1 MNCPYCNKKMISGFV
16 QGGREV
22 FFTEQKHKWIFAAT
36 DKDVLLTRH
45 NLTAPTCKAYH
56 CPTCKKVLIDY
67 ASDCE

>member
-16 QGGREV
+16 QGGREI

-45 NLTAPTCKAYH
+45 HLSAPTRIAYRFRIGI
-56 CPTCKKVLIDY
+56 KELIDY

>member
-1 MNCPYCNKKMISGFV
+1 MISGFV

-36 DKDVLLTRH
+36 DKDVL
-45 NLTAPTCKAYH
+45 TAPTCVAYH